1 MNHSADHAHGQ
12 PLFLGGREG
21 GGLPISVCVLIN
33 IQETHLSF
41 LLEDIHHTKRE
52 EGKNVSN
59 REDRR

>member
-12 PLFLGGREG
+12 PFFL

-41 LLEDIHHTKRE
+41 LLEDIHHTKLGGG
-52 EGKNVSN
+52 GKK
-59 REDRR
+59 RFQ